1 MIIEVAA
8 LLPIAPLLLLPFILV
23 FFIVVFPFWLVGVA
37 IFWTLRLLVRL
48 IGGGP
53 DGRWAARAQI
63 WFRWV
68 LTFGGFAESYA
79 NTLSPKAP
87 AVPTDPSVA
96 PIDRSPPSS
105 GRTIP

>member
-1 MIIEVAA
+1 MIQAAA

-23 FFIVVFPFWLVGVA
+23 FFVVVFPFWLIGVA
-37 IFWTLRLLVRL
+37 LLWMLRTIVRA

-53 DGRWAARAQI
+53 DGRWATKVQV

-79 NTLSPKAP
+79 AKVSGAP
-87 AVPTDPSVA
+87 EN
-96 PIDRSPPSS
+96 PPP
-105 GRTIP
+105 R